1 MVDYPNS
8 RKAKKYYLVIWSGG
22 AMSRPSGMEEY
33 GQVDEAGDEQQ
44 QQALPRGLT
53 AEHEVDEGDAAA
65 QQGTVKFQGRRQR
78 EARESVSKRKKKTK
92 KDQLGLEKGT
102 KEWVKRKKDLYRKRG
117 KEDVPTDSKFSGRKR
132 RPQF

>member
-1 MVDYPNS
+1 MVDFPNS

-33 GQVDEAGDEQQ
+33 GEDIDVEADQQ
-44 QQALPRGLT
+44 QDLPRGLT
-53 AEHEVDEGDAAA
+53 AEHEPDEAAA
-65 QQGTVKFQGRRQR
+65 TQGGGTVKFQGKRQR
-78 EARESVSKRKKKTK
+78 ESRENVSKRKKKTK
-92 KDQLGLEKGT
+92 KDQFGLEKGT

-117 KEDVPTDSKFSGRKR
+117 KEDVPSDSKFSGRKR